1 MKNKTNLLLAAVLI
15 SIAFYSCNS
24 KNSQSEIPKK
34 IIVKGSAEIEIVP
47 DEIYMTFTFKE
58 YLNRSRKKVKIEE
71 IKEEFLELCKA
82 AGIPESDISVQSYSG
97 NERWDYW
104 WYQKRKK
111 EPDFMASVSYNI
123 KVNSVEKFDAIVHN
137 LNDEAISNFHINKTS
152 HSKIEEYRKDVK
164 IEALIATKNKAE
176 YLAKS
181 IGEEIGEAL
190 LIEEIETGYGY
201 SYGYSNVVSQS
212 SLNFESSDDSPNYQ
226 KIKLRYEMKAE
237 FLLK

>member
-1 MKNKTNLLLAAVLI
+1 MKKKHVLLFSAAII
-15 SIAFYSCNS
+15 SIALFSCN
-24 KNSQSEIPKK
+24 KNNSQSEIPKK

-47 DEIYMTFTFKE
+47 DEIYMTFTMKE
-58 YLNRSRKKVKIEE
+58 YLNKSRKKVKIED
-71 IKEEFLELCKA
+71 IKKEFLELCKA
-82 AGIPESDISVQSYSG
+82 AGIPDSDISVQSYSG

-104 WYQKRKK
+104 WYYKRKR

-123 KVNSVEKFDAIVHN
+123 KVNSVDKFDAVIN
-137 LNDEAISNFHINKTS
+137 DLNDEAISNFNINKTS
-152 HSKIEEYRKDVK
+152 HSKIEDYRKQVK
-164 IEALIATKNKAE
+164 TEALIATKDKAD
-176 YLAKS
+176 YLAKA

-190 LIEEIETGYGY
+190 LIEEIEN
-201 SYGYSNVVSQS
+201 SYGYNYSLSNVVSQS